1 MFLSNGETPSELAAG
16 TATLPRQNEKCWC
29 HQHEGGGSLLSGRGA
44 TPVKVVRG
52 KFVTGSAQF
61 FLVRRR
67 RTLQVEQ
74 MKLSFLIR
82 LFAGSV
88 LLARTFAA
96 EPITAGTSSKAEHI
110 LVIVWDGMRP
120 DFIAPQY
127 TPTLYQLAREGV
139 FFKNHHPVYISST
152 EVNGTALAT
161 GMYPNHSGIMA
172 NSDYLPEIGW
182 LGPAGTES
190 VDAIRR
196 GDLLTDGH
204 YLAVPTLAEI
214 LQQAGH
220 RTAVA
225 GTKPVVLLHD
235 RSLKRTSSVALSSVN
250 LTGRSRPP
258 P

>member
-1 MFLSNGETPSELAAG
+1 
-16 TATLPRQNEKCWC
+16 
-29 HQHEGGGSLLSGRGA
+29 
-44 TPVKVVRG
+44 
-52 KFVTGSAQF
+52 
-61 FLVRRR
+61 
-67 RTLQVEQ
+67 

-161 GMYPNHSGIMA
+161 GAYPEHSDIIGNREFRPAIDSSSPIDTQSLEAMRKA
-172 NSDYLPEIGW
+172 ERHGPYLG
-182 LGPAGTES
+182 
-190 VDAIRR
+190 
-196 GDLLTDGH
+196 
-204 YLAVPTLAEI
+204 VPTLAET
-214 LQQAGH
+214 LQKQGY
-220 RTAVA
+220 RTCA
-225 GTKPVVLLHD
+225 
-235 RSLKRTSSVALSSVN
+235 
-250 LTGRSRPP
+250 
-258 P
+258 